1 MTNKVGWSA
10 LGGGWNADA
19 TMGSEY
25 DAGRRMARANPST
38 GSVYYFF
45 VDHLGSTRA
54 MTQANGRVAAPL

>member
-19 TMGSEY
+19 TMG
-25 DAGRRMARANPST
+25 AGRRVARANPST